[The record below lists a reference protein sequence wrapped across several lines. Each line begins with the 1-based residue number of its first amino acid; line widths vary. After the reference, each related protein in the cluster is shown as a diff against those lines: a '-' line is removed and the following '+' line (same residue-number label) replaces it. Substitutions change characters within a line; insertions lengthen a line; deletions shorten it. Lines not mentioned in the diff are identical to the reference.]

1 MGTIDIGGKG
11 IILPLVFH
19 EEYIKNIRNNRV
31 FIEYKSDGSEYVFRC
46 RPDRDTEIK
55 ILPKDSAPAE
65 SAQAGAVQQGTRLAQ
80 ACYDISP
87 VCGLITSALKE
98 ASFVNSRLKLEPE
111 SRAQSGA
118 SLTQILKE
126 KKYINILKQL
136 LIVKLDGMI

>member
-55 ILPKDSAPAE
+55 IVPKDSAPAE
-65 SAQAGAVQQGTRLAQ
+65 SAQAGAVPQGTRLAQ

-87 VCGLITSALKE
+87 VCGLITSALP
-98 ASFVNSRLKLEPE
+98 SFSRFLIISIWSLYTRCLFAIALMTAGYFL
-111 SRAQSGA
+111 SIRRMSGSA
-118 SLTQILKE
+118 ALFFFR
-126 KKYINILKQL
+126 
-136 LIVKLDGMI
+136 